1 MFRCSA
7 SALRPLRRW
16 AWARSLQTTGAGASA
31 STGPNGY
38 VYLPRGRLNEL
49 LCAEVGYMST
59 VPIRPLSMQEV
70 LALVSSESLAELIH
84 TDVPKRFAV
93 RIRMIESLQGWE
105 TIPEMSEL
113 HAMMTRWYRELRL
126 VDPHGELKQVTEITR
141 AIRQEGSTTVGLVAS
156 GIHRLQR
163 RSEGIYSDDFL
174 DNWLDGFL
182 LSRIGSNMLLDQYY
196 ACAPKAA
203 GGLDRKTGIIQPDCD
218 AVSLCKQAADYA
230 SRICQFHTGQR
241 PVVVYDNYE
250 AGTGACQPDS
260 PCYFSYIPGYLRYI
274 MVELLKNSFKATLTS
289 FGPDEIEDRPI
300 HVLICRDDTQVL
312 IRVSDRAGG
321 IPSHVGDRIWSYLYG
336 AAAREAQT
344 AHSKSRTATP
354 LSGYGVGLPLSRL
367 HARYLGG
374 KLDLTS
380 YPGFGTDISVHL
392 PRITSDQVEEI

>member
-1 MFRCSA
+1 
-7 SALRPLRRW
+7 
-16 AWARSLQTTGAGASA
+16 
-31 STGPNGY
+31 
-38 VYLPRGRLNEL
+38 
-49 LCAEVGYMST
+49 MST

-344 AHSKSRTATP
+344 AHSKSSTATP